1 MSIAKYYKVAKVFIF
16 RQLFGWITCIQI
28 SSTTTTKTKG
38 CYIFKKGEAPIYD
51 PNFSFISPEKFPPKL
66 PMNTN

>member
-1 MSIAKYYKVAKVFIF
+1 MSVAKYYKVAKVFII
-16 RQLFGWITCIQI
+16 RQLFGWITCIQQ
-28 SSTTTTKTKG
+28 SSPRTSNTKG